1 MAFVQTDPEDSYPK
15 QYRTFRSILDFSAE
29 GAQTG
34 ALYAPCDQ
42 DLMDMDS
49 QYVKSSNIFRPFDI
63 GNQDEPGVAL
73 VSLGPSCFDIRQ
85 SNATFAKIGQK
96 AHLRNDN
103 ILRPRRL
110 AANDYHQ
117 DVEQAAVIATRGV
130 ELGYTAAA
138 NTANAR
144 TVFANTAQAVYP

>member
-49 QYVKSSNIFRPFDI
+49 QPFDI

-130 ELGYTAAA
+130 EVGYTAAA
-138 NTANAR
+138 NIANAR